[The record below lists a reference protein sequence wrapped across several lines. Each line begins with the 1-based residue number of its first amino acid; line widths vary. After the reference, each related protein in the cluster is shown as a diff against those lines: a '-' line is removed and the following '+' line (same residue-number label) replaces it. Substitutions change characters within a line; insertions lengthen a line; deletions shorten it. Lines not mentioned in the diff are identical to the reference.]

1 MREKK
6 KKQARGEGKKLAG
19 HVEAAEEAKKKA
31 DEEAKRKLQ
40 AEEQKIEELKGT
52 LSSLQDEK
60 GMTGA
65 KVADLVTF
73 GQDQIREAAQQYE
86 EKTKEAE
93 GKEATTGKG
102 SAASAHARQ
111 VDNVKRKMV
120 AIEKKIGGKLE
131 AYKKLAMEAK
141 LTRAKLKKKLAY
153 KARVLRETDKL
164 TELEN
169 EATNKELLG
178 KLKSLVLLNETLK
191 TQEAQFKANCKKER
205 AELMELLKRLEA
217 GDTDDETKRMREIE
231 KLYDRDMEK
240 LNKLRTVLARKNQE
254 IARIN
259 RLIDEI
265 PTRAELLQYER
276 RFVELYE
283 LVSEKLVETRK
294 YFAMYNTLEEKYE
307 FMQQEVKLLNS
318 VVEGFPTAMKSKGGR
333 EKLLS
338 QFQKILEGVDK
349 QKEQVEKEYQIEK
362 TGLDALKDKH
372 SALLEKQRNYF
383 KAVKEFQDECVKN
396 EKLASAVERL
406 SQRGQGKGKD
416 EED

>member
-1 MREKK
+1 
-6 KKQARGEGKKLAG
+6 
-19 HVEAAEEAKKKA
+19 
-31 DEEAKRKLQ
+31 
-40 AEEQKIEELKGT
+40 
-52 LSSLQDEK
+52 
-60 GMTGA
+60 
-65 KVADLVTF
+65 
-73 GQDQIREAAQQYE
+73 
-86 EKTKEAE
+86 
-93 GKEATTGKG
+93 
-102 SAASAHARQ
+102 
-111 VDNVKRKMV
+111 
-120 AIEKKIGGKLE
+120 
-131 AYKKLAMEAK
+131 MEAK

-153 KARVLRETDKL
+153 KARVLRETEKL

-178 KLKSLVLLNETLK
+178 KLKGLVLLNETLK
-191 TQEAQFKANCKKER
+191 TQEAQFKANCKKQR
-205 AELMELLKRLEA
+205 AELMEQLKRLEA

-231 KLYDRDMEK
+231 KLYDRDMDK
-240 LNKLRTVLARKNQE
+240 LTKLRTVLAKKNQE

-396 EKLASAVERL
+396 EKLANALERL
-406 SQRGQGKGKD
+406 AQRGGKGKD
-416 EED
+416 EEE

>member
-1 MREKK
+1 
-6 KKQARGEGKKLAG
+6 
-19 HVEAAEEAKKKA
+19 
-31 DEEAKRKLQ
+31 
-40 AEEQKIEELKGT
+40 
-52 LSSLQDEK
+52 
-60 GMTGA
+60 
-65 KVADLVTF
+65 
-73 GQDQIREAAQQYE
+73 
-86 EKTKEAE
+86 
-93 GKEATTGKG
+93 
-102 SAASAHARQ
+102 
-111 VDNVKRKMV
+111 
-120 AIEKKIGGKLE
+120 
-131 AYKKLAMEAK
+131 MEAK

-153 KARVLRETDKL
+153 KARVLRETEKL

-178 KLKSLVLLNETLK
+178 KLKGLVLLNETLK
-191 TQEAQFKANCKKER
+191 TQEAQFKANCKKQR
-205 AELMELLKRLEA
+205 AELMEQLKRLEA

-240 LNKLRTVLARKNQE
+240 LNKLRTVLAKKNQE

-396 EKLASAVERL
+396 EKLANALERFA
-406 SQRGQGKGKD
+406 QRGGKGKD
-416 EED
+416 EEE

>member
-1 MREKK
+1 M
-6 KKQARGEGKKLAG
+6 
-19 HVEAAEEAKKKA
+19 
-31 DEEAKRKLQ
+31 
-40 AEEQKIEELKGT
+40 
-52 LSSLQDEK
+52 
-60 GMTGA
+60 
-65 KVADLVTF
+65 
-73 GQDQIREAAQQYE
+73 
-86 EKTKEAE
+86 
-93 GKEATTGKG
+93 
-102 SAASAHARQ
+102 
-111 VDNVKRKMV
+111 
-120 AIEKKIGGKLE
+120 
-131 AYKKLAMEAK
+131 
-141 LTRAKLKKKLAY
+141 AY

-178 KLKSLVLLNETLK
+178 KLKALVLLNETLK
-191 TQEAQFKANCKKER
+191 TQETQFKANCKKQR
-205 AELMELLKRLEA
+205 TELMEFLKRLEA

-240 LNKLRTVLARKNQE
+240 LNKLRTVLAKKNQE

-294 YFAMYNTLEEKYE
+294 YFAMYNTLNEKYE

-396 EKLASAVERL
+396 EKLANALERL

-416 EED
+416 EEE

>member
-1 MREKK
+1 
-6 KKQARGEGKKLAG
+6 
-19 HVEAAEEAKKKA
+19 
-31 DEEAKRKLQ
+31 
-40 AEEQKIEELKGT
+40 
-52 LSSLQDEK
+52 
-60 GMTGA
+60 
-65 KVADLVTF
+65 
-73 GQDQIREAAQQYE
+73 
-86 EKTKEAE
+86 
-93 GKEATTGKG
+93 
-102 SAASAHARQ
+102 
-111 VDNVKRKMV
+111 
-120 AIEKKIGGKLE
+120 
-131 AYKKLAMEAK
+131 MEAK

-153 KARVLRETDKL
+153 KARVLRETEKL

-178 KLKSLVLLNETLK
+178 KLKGLVLLNETLK
-191 TQEAQFKANCKKER
+191 TQEAQFKANCKKQR
-205 AELMELLKRLEA
+205 AELMEQLKRLEA

-240 LNKLRTVLARKNQE
+240 LNKLRTVLAKKNQE

-396 EKLASAVERL
+396 EKLANALERL
-406 SQRGQGKGKD
+406 AQRGGKGKD
-416 EED
+416 EEE